1 MQRRTLLATGGGA
14 FLAVGGGLLL
24 SPRGGTDPSD
34 LLPGTAHAQESSG
47 ELPEIVEMVQ
57 GNPDAAIEVV
67 EYASYTCPHCASF
80 HANQYKQLKENYIDT
95 GKVRFIYREIYFDRP
110 GLWASMV
117 ARCGDNPDFFFNLSN
132 VLYENQQSWTAGDP
146 AAVVAQLRTLAKT
159 LGLDDARLDACLSD
173 APKAEAL
180 FNWYQD
186 NAERDGVNSTPSFMI
201 DGEKHGNMTYE
212 DFASIL
218 DGKLS

>member
-1 MQRRTLLATGGGA
+1 MQRRTLLAAGGGA
-14 FLAVGGGLLL
+14 FLAMGGGLLL
-24 SPRGGTDPSD
+24 SPRSGF
-34 LLPGTAHAQESSG
+34 ANAQEASD
-47 ELPEIVEMVQ
+47 ELPEIIEMVQ
-57 GNPDAAIEVV
+57 GNPDADVEVV

-95 GKVRFIYREIYFDRP
+95 GRIRFVYREVYFDRP

-132 VLYENQQSWTAGDP
+132 VLYENQRSWTAGDP
-146 AAVVAQLRTLAKT
+146 AAVVNQLRTLAKT

-180 FNWYQD
+180 FTWYQA
-186 NAERDGVNSTPSFMI
+186 NAERDGVNSTPSFLI

-212 DFASIL
+212 DFAGIL